1 MIEDS
6 VVDESNIADS
16 MSRAPSDLVSQ
27 SRLMDRLMSMARIGA
42 TAAGGV
48 NRQALSAEDA
58 QAQALLAHW
67 GGELGLA
74 ASRDAAGNFFLRWP
88 GGDARAAPVVAG
100 SHLDSQPTGGRYDGV
115 FGVIAALEAVQA
127 MREAGVVP
135 ARPMDIVAWMNEEG
149 SRFAPGMMGSAVY
162 AGARALRDILQV
174 RDAHGVTVQQALAS
188 TAAELAW
195 IPVRGLGGPVHA
207 YVEAHIEQ
215 GPVLEREGLSIGVVT
230 GIQGKHTFRVTVR
243 GEAAHAGTST
253 RAERRDALLAATAM
267 VQALAQA
274 LHDDGDI
281 VKLTVGRFDVSPSA
295 PSVVASEVVFSIDL
309 RHPDTAEL
317 RRLAAQVEPLCR
329 QHAGPCDVDVD
340 CLSAADSLVF
350 PESMRQRI
358 RAAAG
363 RLALP
368 YRDLISAAGH
378 DARYLQEI
386 CPSAMVFVPCRDGV
400 THNEAEYTEPADL
413 YAGTRVLAD
422 VLAGLVTGHIT
433 REGVACD
440 MH

>member
-1 MIEDS
+1 MIEDAI
-6 VVDESNIADS
+6 VVASNIADA

-27 SRLMDRLMSMARIGA
+27 SRLMDRLMCLAGIGA

-48 NRQALSAEDA
+48 NRQALSEEDA

-67 GGELGLA
+67 GGDLGLT
-74 ASRDAAGNFFLRWP
+74 ASRDAAGNFFLRWS
-88 GGDARAAPVVAG
+88 GYDAQAAPVVAG
-100 SHLDSQPTGGRYDGV
+100 SHLDSQPTGGRYDGA
-115 FGVIAALEAVQA
+115 FGVVAALEAVQA
-127 MREAGVVP
+127 MREAGVAP
-135 ARPMDIVAWMNEEG
+135 KRPVDIVAWMNEEG

-162 AGARALRDILQV
+162 AGARALPDILQA
-174 RDAHGVTVQQALAS
+174 RDAQGVTVEQALAS
-188 TAAELAW
+188 TAAALAR
-195 IPVRGLGGPVHA
+195 IPMRALGGPVHA

-243 GEAAHAGTST
+243 GEAAHAGTSK

-281 VKLTVGRFDVSPSA
+281 VKFTVGRFDVSPNA

-329 QHAGPCDVDVD
+329 QHSGSCDVDVA
-340 CLSAADSLVF
+340 CLSAADSLEF
-350 PESMRQRI
+350 PETMRQRI
-358 RAAAG
+358 RAAAS

-368 YRDLISAAGH
+368 HRDLISAAGH
-378 DARYLQEI
+378 DARYLHEI

-400 THNEAEYTEPADL
+400 THNEAEFTAPADL

-422 VLAGLVTGHIT
+422 VLAGLVTEGIT
-433 REGVACD
+433 REGAACH